1 MFGVHALHVEDVGRR
16 LETRTA
22 ARHLP
27 HKRLAARFLD
37 RHALSAEVDENFH
50 SRQRGCGQAAKSHND
65 DESAKQN
72 L

>member
-1 MFGVHALHVEDVGRR
+1 MFGVHALHVEDAGRR

-37 RHALSAEVDENFH
+37 RHALPAEVDENFH
-50 SRQRGCGQAAKSHND
+50 SRERGSGQAAKSRSDN
-65 DESAKQN
+65 ESAKQN
-72 L
+72 V